1 MFDIWGVLMVDFNR
15 CDVVMVLIVGHVLGF
30 VVFVVDDSDQNWLAW
45 GVWGEVLEAFVDV
58 GATVVVYADFGEHFN
73 RKIGVGTEGDRSD
86 FLGDSDYAIV
96 TMLEDFFLDRKAYV
110 NDDIGC
116 WWHLHCPNA

>member
-1 MFDIWGVLMVDFNR
+1 MTRIGWHGVSV
-15 CDVVMVLIVGHVLGF
+15 
-30 VVFVVDDSDQNWLAW
+30 
-45 GVWGEVLEAFVDV
+45 GEVLEAFVDV
-58 GATVVVYADFGEHFN
+58 GATVVVYADVGEHFDK
-73 RKIGVGTEGDRSD
+73 KIGVGTEGDRSD

-96 TMLEDFFLDRKAYV
+96 TMLEDFFWDRKAYV